1 VSAEADF
8 EIASSLKLLAMT
20 AKRYKVVIASSSPR
34 FAWDKYQERG
44 NLMFV
49 VHNSALP
56 HGKKINLLRLKAR
69 DFNHPR
75 NGH

>member
-8 EIASSLKLLAMT
+8 KIASSPKLLAMT
-20 AKRYKVVIASSSPR
+20 KKRYENVIASSSPR
-34 FAWDKYQERG
+34 FARDKYQERG
-44 NLMFV
+44 NLIFTI
-49 VHNSALP
+49 HNSASP
-56 HGKKINLLRLKAR
+56 QGNKIKLLRLKAR

>member
-20 AKRYKVVIASSSPR
+20 AKHYQVVIASSSPR
-34 FAWDKYQERG
+34 FARDKYQERG

-56 HGKKINLLRLKAR
+56 HSNKINLLRLKAR
-69 DFNHPR
+69 DFNHPQ
-75 NGH
+75 NEH